1 MSYSVRVYGTCNDA
15 FYAQLYTDSWGDVWE
30 DSHGDW
36 SCTDRSEQG
45 EGEETTRRGETFLQ
59 CSGVKATSLCYV
71 VCVTRFLQGLLRY
84 VPIVGSVLSWFS
96 PPTPT
101 TPEGRTFSL
110 SSGLWDVQWNLN
122 CSMQGSIPSP
132 LVLTVQEGLELFW
145 LSALVLLVPLQGR
158 YKPPLVHTSTRCR

>member
-1 MSYSVRVYGTCNDA
+1 MRSYSVRVYGTCNDA
-15 FYAQLYTDSWGDVWE
+15 LYAQLYTDSWGDVWE
-30 DSHGDW
+30 DPHGNR

-45 EGEETTRRGETFLQ
+45 EGEETTRRGEPLSAVLWGQSYLT
-59 CSGVKATSLCYV
+59 VLC
-71 VCVTRFLQGLLRY
+71 VCVTWFLQGLLRY

-122 CSMQGSIPSP
+122 CTMQGSIPSP

-145 LSALVLLVPLQGR
+145 LSAIVFLFP
-158 YKPPLVHTSTRCR
+158 CREGTNHH